1 MEILRFYLDLGFWHV
16 IDWDG
21 LDHLYFIVSLA
32 LPFGFK
38 ESKKLLLLITIFTL
52 GHTFSLAANFYG
64 NLFLHS
70 YWIELLIPITIAI
83 TIAISTAS
91 LLLPKRYIIV
101 SKEGF
106 LLPLVTLFFGIIHG
120 LGFGRYFSMLTLEE
134 AVGFSLF
141 SFALGVELAQ
151 GVIVI
156 GTLCLSFLVLKIINV
171 PKAVWEIAIG
181 SLILALA
188 LAMIFERI

>member
-83 TIAISTAS
+83 NTAS
-91 LLLPKRYIIV
+91 LLLPKRYIIL

-156 GTLCLSFLVLKIINV
+156 GTLCLSFLVLKIINI
-171 PKAVWEIAIG
+171 PKTVWEIAIG

>member
-16 IDWDG
+16 VDWDG

-38 ESKKLLLLITIFTL
+38 ESRKLLLLITIFTL

-83 TIAISTAS
+83 NTAS

>member
-16 IDWDG
+16 VDWDG

-38 ESKKLLLLITIFTL
+38 ESRKLLLLITIFTL

-83 TIAISTAS
+83 STAS

-101 SKEGF
+101 TKEGF

-151 GVIVI
+151 GVLVI
-156 GTLCLSFLVLKIINV
+156 GTLCLSFLVLKIINI

-181 SLILALA
+181 SLILVLA

>member
-70 YWIELLIPITIAI
+70 YWIELLIPI

>member
-38 ESKKLLLLITIFTL
+38 ESRKLLLLITIFTL

-70 YWIELLIPITIAI
+70 YWIELLIPI

-156 GTLCLSFLVLKIINV
+156 GTLCLSFLVLKIINI
-171 PKAVWEIAIG
+171 PKTVWEIAIG

>member
-38 ESKKLLLLITIFTL
+38 ESRKLLLLITIFTL

-70 YWIELLIPITIAI
+70 YWIELLIPI

>member
-38 ESKKLLLLITIFTL
+38 ESRKLLLLITIFTL

-70 YWIELLIPITIAI
+70 YWIELLIPI

-120 LGFGRYFSMLTLEE
+120 LGFGRYFTMLKPEE

-151 GVIVI
+151 GVLVI
-156 GTLCLSFLVLKIINV
+156 GTLCLSFLVLKIINI

-181 SLILALA
+181 SLILVLA

>member
-38 ESKKLLLLITIFTL
+38 ESRKLLLLITIFTL

-83 TIAISTAS
+83 NTAS

>member
-38 ESKKLLLLITIFTL
+38 ESRKLLLLITIFTL

-70 YWIELLIPITIAI
+70 YWIELLIPI

-156 GTLCLSFLVLKIINV
+156 GTLCLSFLVLKIINIS
-171 PKAVWEIAIG
+171 KTVWEIAIG
-181 SLILALA
+181 SLILVLA

>member
-38 ESKKLLLLITIFTL
+38 ESRKLLLLITIFTL

-70 YWIELLIPITIAI
+70 YWIELLIPI

-151 GVIVI
+151 GVLVI
-156 GTLCLSFLVLKIINV
+156 GTLCLSFLVLKIINI

-181 SLILALA
+181 SLILVLA

>member
-38 ESKKLLLLITIFTL
+38 ESRKLLLLITIFTL

-70 YWIELLIPITIAI
+70 YWIELLIPI

-156 GTLCLSFLVLKIINV
+156 GTLCLSFLVLKIINI

-181 SLILALA
+181 SLILVLA

>member
-83 TIAISTAS
+83 NTAS

>member
-16 IDWDG
+16 VDWDG

-38 ESKKLLLLITIFTL
+38 ESRKLLLLITIFTL

-83 TIAISTAS
+83 STAS

-101 SKEGF
+101 TKEGF

-151 GVIVI
+151 GVLVI
-156 GTLCLSFLVLKIINV
+156 GTLCLSFLVLKIINIS
-171 PKAVWEIAIG
+171 KTVWEIAIG
-181 SLILALA
+181 SLILVLA

>member
-1 MEILRFYLDLGFWHV
+1 MEIPRFYLDLGFWHV

-38 ESKKLLLLITIFTL
+38 ESRKLLLLITIFTL

-83 TIAISTAS
+83 STAS

-101 SKEGF
+101 TKEGF
-106 LLPLVTLFFGIIHG
+106 LLPLVTLFFGFIHG

-171 PKAVWEIAIG
+171 PKAVCEIAIG

>member
-38 ESKKLLLLITIFTL
+38 ESRKLLLLITIFTL

-70 YWIELLIPITIAI
+70 YWIELLIPI

-151 GVIVI
+151 GVLVI
-156 GTLCLSFLVLKIINV
+156 GTLCLSFLFLKIINIS
-171 PKAVWEIAIG
+171 KTVWEIAIG
-181 SLILALA
+181 SLILVLA

>member
-38 ESKKLLLLITIFTL
+38 ESRKLLLLITIFTL

-83 TIAISTAS
+83 NTAS

-151 GVIVI
+151 GVLVI
-156 GTLCLSFLVLKIINV
+156 GTLCLSFLVLKIINI

-181 SLILALA
+181 SLILVLA

>member
-38 ESKKLLLLITIFTL
+38 ESRKLLLLITIFTL

-70 YWIELLIPITIAI
+70 YWIELLIPI

-151 GVIVI
+151 GVLVI

-181 SLILALA
+181 SLILVLA

>member
-83 TIAISTAS
+83 NTAS

-151 GVIVI
+151 GIIVI

>member
-1 MEILRFYLDLGFWHV
+1 MEILRFYLDSGFWHV

-38 ESKKLLLLITIFTL
+38 ESRKLLLLITIFTL

-83 TIAISTAS
+83 NTAS

-151 GVIVI
+151 GVLVI
-156 GTLCLSFLVLKIINV
+156 GTLCLSFLVLKIINI

>member
-16 IDWDG
+16 VDWDG

-38 ESKKLLLLITIFTL
+38 ESRKLLLLITIFTL

-70 YWIELLIPITIAI
+70 YWIELLIPI

>member
-70 YWIELLIPITIAI
+70 YWIELLIPITI
-83 TIAISTAS
+83 
-91 LLLPKRYIIV
+91 
-101 SKEGF
+101 
-106 LLPLVTLFFGIIHG
+106 
-120 LGFGRYFSMLTLEE
+120 FS
-134 AVGFSLF
+134 
-141 SFALGVELAQ
+141 
-151 GVIVI
+151 
-156 GTLCLSFLVLKIINV
+156 
-171 PKAVWEIAIG
+171 
-181 SLILALA
+181 
-188 LAMIFERI
+188 